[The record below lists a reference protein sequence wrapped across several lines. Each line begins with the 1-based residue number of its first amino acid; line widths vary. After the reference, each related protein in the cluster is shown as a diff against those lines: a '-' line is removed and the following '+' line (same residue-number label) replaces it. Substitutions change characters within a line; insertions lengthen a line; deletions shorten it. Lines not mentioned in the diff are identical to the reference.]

1 MTSSPLELHCANHP
15 ETATSLRCNNCEK
28 PICAKCAVLTPTGYR
43 CRECV
48 RGQQK
53 QFDTAQWIDYPLI
66 FLVAGGLSF
75 LGSWLVTIIG
85 FFTILLAPAAGLV
98 IAEASRRVVGR
109 RRSKRLFQVAAI
121 ASGLGALP
129 FVLSAVLS
137 FILFRRISLDLLWLG
152 LYLLLVPS
160 TVYARLRGIN
170 IR

>member
-1 MTSSPLELHCANHP
+1 MTTSDSQLFCANHP
-15 ETATSLRCNNCEK
+15 ETATGLRCNNCEK

-53 QFDTAQWIDYPLI
+53 SFETAQWIDYPLI
-66 FLVAGGLSF
+66 FIIAGGLSF

-98 IAEASRRVVGR
+98 IAEASRRAVSR
-109 RRSKRLFQVAAI
+109 RRSNRLFQLAAV

-129 FVLSAVLS
+129 FVLIALVSFFLS
-137 FILFRRISLDLLWLG
+137 GRFSFDLIWLG
-152 LYLLLVPS
+152 LYLMLVPS